1 MFGIH
6 LVNRLSRYINHLL
19 TVPYLLRT
27 LSITLSKRNSKFFL
41 FSCCSTLDLLCCCSC
56 AIFGEFVNSCSCGSV
71 VVDAHLQLRPFLL
84 SLLCVLRLHLP
95 SFSAFPLSFIAGPY
109 ARFHSS
115 RSRSPESVVVIR
127 NVYGTFNFIWI
138 ITICFRRLAE
148 KFSTCACCFFPHLSF
163 ISLFLASHAPFAA
176 PLPGQ
181 WAMKWALGV
190 PLSGV
195 PGLSY
200 FFPVPSPA
208 RNVIANFRQM
218 WILNL
223 QVQLFP

>member
-1 MFGIH
+1 MYGACTCHRF
-6 LVNRLSRYINHLL
+6 
-19 TVPYLLRT
+19 P
-27 LSITLSKRNSKFFL
+27 L
-41 FSCCSTLDLLCCCSC
+41 F
-56 AIFGEFVNSCSCGSV
+56 
-71 VVDAHLQLRPFLL
+71 H
-84 SLLCVLRLHLP
+84 
-95 SFSAFPLSFIAGPY
+95 FPLSLGHMHDSTPVGVGV
-109 ARFHSS
+109 
-115 RSRSPESVVVIR
+115 RSPESVVVIR